1 MRLSGLT
8 AKTAT
13 AMASGFRLVLSFRY
27 FADGVVWTGYRQRGI
42 LLARSGPRAL
52 VLCCLFGLVRCSRS
66 TALGLCGATSNGLC
80 VARYY
85 SAPAA

>member
-8 AKTAT
+8 AKNRH
-13 AMASGFRLVLSFRY
+13 GDGVRFRLVLSFRY

-42 LLARSGPRAL
+42 FNDLARELLAIMLIPGWFAAAVQRRWACAERL
-52 VLCCLFGLVRCSRS
+52 QWTLRC
-66 TALGLCGATSNGLC
+66 
-80 VARYY
+80 RYY